1 MNKKILAS
9 LFAVGLA
16 AGCVCSYVN
25 AHGVFIANVLDEIE
39 LIIGEE
45 N

>member
-16 AGCVCSYVN
+16 AGCVALPLMRMAYSLLT
-25 AHGVFIANVLDEIE
+25 A
-39 LIIGEE
+39 
-45 N
+45 